1 MPLHAQVKGFLDMLV
16 AAKAPAF
23 HQLPVA
29 DSRKA
34 FSSLIAMLP
43 PSTATIAGT
52 RDLRI
57 PGPAGELPIRIYTPV
72 GQGPFPI
79 VMHFHGGGFVIG
91 DLEIYDSTCREICAG
106 ADAIVVAVDYRLAPE
121 HPFPAA
127 PDDCLAAT
135 RWAAAHAAEF
145 HGDSNRI
152 VVGGDSAGGNLAAVT
167 ALRLRDEGGP
177 KLRGQLLIY
186 PVTDAADTESMR
198 VNAEGYLL
206 TRADMQ
212 WFVGHYVKDPAALSS
227 PHLLPLHAP
236 SLAGLPPAFLITAE
250 FDPLRDEGEA
260 YAAALSKAGVP
271 VEFKRYDGAIH
282 AFYTLFTSLELGR
295 QAMDQST
302 AWLKKIFA

>member
-1 MPLHAQVKGFLDMLV
+1 LGGVPCAQSTQNDKTDSEEITMPLHAQVKGFLDMLV

-212 WFVGHYVKDPAALSS
+212 WFVGHYVKDPAAL
-227 PHLLPLHAP
+227 
-236 SLAGLPPAFLITAE
+236 
-250 FDPLRDEGEA
+250 
-260 YAAALSKAGVP
+260 
-271 VEFKRYDGAIH
+271 
-282 AFYTLFTSLELGR
+282 
-295 QAMDQST
+295 
-302 AWLKKIFA
+302 